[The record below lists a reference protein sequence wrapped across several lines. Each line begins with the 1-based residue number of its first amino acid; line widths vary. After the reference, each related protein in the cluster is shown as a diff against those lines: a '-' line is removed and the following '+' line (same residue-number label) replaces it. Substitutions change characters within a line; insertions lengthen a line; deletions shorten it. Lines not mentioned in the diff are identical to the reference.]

1 MSSPINDSP
10 STPASTNTD
19 TNTEARAV
27 GLYPHDMHP
36 GLVPGIGVEN
46 QRNTFGLDK
55 ALFSVTA
62 IAIVSF
68 IIWGISSPESVSAAS
83 SSAFSWAI
91 TNTGWLLN
99 ITMMMAIVTMAYV
112 GLSRLGRIKLGT
124 DDEEPEFGWFS
135 WVAMMFGAGIGV
147 GIFFYGPSE
156 PLSHYLTPPPHTV
169 DGNTVEALHQSM
181 AQAHYHWGLSPWAAY
196 ALVGGAIAY
205 SSYRRGRVPLISS
218 IFKPLFSSRD
228 TDGPLGKLIDVLAL
242 IATPLWHRCHAGP
255 FRHPDG

>member
-1 MSSPINDSP
+1 M
-10 STPASTNTD
+10 
-19 TNTEARAV
+19 

-62 IAIVSF
+62 IAVVSF
-68 IIWGISSPESVSAAS
+68 IIWGILSPESVSAAS

-124 DDEEPEFGWFS
+124 DNEEPEFG
-135 WVAMMFGAGIGV
+135 
-147 GIFFYGPSE
+147 
-156 PLSHYLTPPPHTV
+156 
-169 DGNTVEALHQSM
+169 
-181 AQAHYHWGLSPWAAY
+181 
-196 ALVGGAIAY
+196 
-205 SSYRRGRVPLISS
+205 
-218 IFKPLFSSRD
+218 
-228 TDGPLGKLIDVLAL
+228 
-242 IATPLWHRCHAGP
+242 
-255 FRHPDG
+255 